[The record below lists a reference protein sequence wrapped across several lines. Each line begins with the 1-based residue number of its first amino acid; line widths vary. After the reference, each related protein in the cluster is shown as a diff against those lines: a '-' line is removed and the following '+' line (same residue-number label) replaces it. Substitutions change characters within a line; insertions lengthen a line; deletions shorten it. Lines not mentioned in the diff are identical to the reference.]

1 MYGLSREAS
10 AVRKD
15 SNNECRGV
23 SRGRSSR
30 PRDGQGEGPN
40 RALSYKTICVFGNCS
55 SQMSEEELSFQDD
68 RAYPDNREEVTMSNM
83 RSPKG
88 TRQARNRRMP
98 NGTYGGVGGRK
109 TKVGQKTYYVFR
121 PTRLH
126 VFLERKVSTW
136 SQNPEIFKEKPL
148 LRPPYFT
155 ICQK

>member
-1 MYGLSREAS
+1 MYDLSREAS

>member
-55 SQMSEEELSFQDD
+55 SQMAEEELSFQDD

-121 PTRLH
+121 PTRCMTGM
-126 VFLERKVSTW
+126 S
-136 SQNPEIFKEKPL
+136 
-148 LRPPYFT
+148 Y
-155 ICQK
+155 ICGESPQGA

>member
-30 PRDGQGEGPN
+30 LRAGRGEGLN
-40 RALSYKTICVFGNCS
+40 RVLSHTTICVIGNFS

-88 TRQARNRRMP
+88 TR
-98 NGTYGGVGGRK
+98 
-109 TKVGQKTYYVFR
+109 
-121 PTRLH
+121 
-126 VFLERKVSTW
+126 
-136 SQNPEIFKEKPL
+136 
-148 LRPPYFT
+148 
-155 ICQK
+155 